1 MALKEILQRS
11 IIKTGE
17 VDITVNHLLFVI
29 IILLSAR
36 FLLWLVKR
44 LFNRQIKR
52 NVIDKGKGAALYQIV
67 RYIIWIIAITIGMET
82 VGIKVT
88 ILLASSAAL
97 LVGLG
102 LGIQKVFMDVVSGV
116 VILFEGT
123 IKVDDIVELENG
135 TIGKVVEIGLRTSK
149 IRTRDH
155 IILIVPNSKFINE
168 NVINWSHMDMLTR
181 FTVEV
186 GVAYGSDVDLV
197 KRLLIES
204 TDENQKVAKSPKPI
218 VQFADF
224 GDSSL
229 DFKLLFWT
237 DDTFFVEMI
246 KSDLRY
252 TINNKFQE
260 NNITIPFPQRDI
272 HIKQKD

>member
-1 MALKEILQRS
+1 MAIKEILQRS

-17 VDITVNHLLFVI
+17 IDITVYHLLFVI

-36 FLLWLVKR
+36 LLLWIIKR

-52 NVIDKGKGAALYQIV
+52 DVIEKGKGAALYQIV
-67 RYIIWIIAITIGMET
+67 RYVIWIIAITIGMET

-102 LGIQKVFMDVVSGV
+102 LGIQKVFMDFVSGV

-123 IKVDDIVELENG
+123 IKVEDIVELENG
-135 TIGKVVEIGLRTSK
+135 TIGKVIEIGLRTSK
-149 IRTRDH
+149 IRTRER
-155 IILIVPNSKFINE
+155 IIQIVPNSKFINE
-168 NVINWSHMDMLTR
+168 SVINWSHMDVLTR

-186 GVAYGSDVDLV
+186 GIAYGSDVDLV
-197 KRLLIES
+197 KKLLLES
-204 TDENQKVAKSPKPI
+204 ANENVRVAKSPEPVI
-218 VQFADF
+218 QFADF

-237 DDTFFVEMI
+237 DDTFYVEMI

-252 TINNKFQE
+252 TINKKFID
-260 NNITIPFPQRDI
+260 NNVTIPFPQRDV